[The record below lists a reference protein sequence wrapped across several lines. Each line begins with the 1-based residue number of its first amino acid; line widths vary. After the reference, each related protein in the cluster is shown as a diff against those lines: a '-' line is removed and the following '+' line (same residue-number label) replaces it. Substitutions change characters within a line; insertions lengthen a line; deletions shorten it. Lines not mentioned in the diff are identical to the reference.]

1 VGNHLSGFM
10 DADKMRRIIL
20 GSLLVALLAAGA
32 LILHL
37 PAWEEPGDELVAER
51 LDAELRAIA
60 TPGYLAEQ
68 VARALDEDRPE
79 DAEGFIA
86 LGHELGH
93 PLPGELLAR
102 HEAAN
107 STAATAWRAARSGA
121 QGFFTG
127 EVEDAASLAGS
138 TLSDFTLYGD
148 LRDFGRQAGNYALGQ
163 EVDEFVLG
171 LSMVGLGVTAA
182 TVGSGGAAMPVK
194 MGVSAVKA
202 AKRTGRLTAGMEGA
216 LRRAMATDLDMPGL
230 RRQLSAMDW
239 KSPGRAVDQ
248 AKAYAAGLDMGNLR
262 GILGRFGTIMGRTSP
277 AATLKI
283 MRHVD
288 TVEDLARA
296 ERVAARFGKA
306 TPAVFQ
312 TLGKGAFKAFAKVL
326 VFAAAALWSLVTA
339 LLSAIA
345 FVLSV
350 LWSVV
355 RLLRRGRMAAITAI
369 TAKERGNPAARTS
382 RSLASLY
389 PKTQVM

>member
-1 VGNHLSGFM
+1 
-10 DADKMRRIIL
+10 MRRIIL

-32 LILHL
+32 FILHL
-37 PAWEEPGDELVAER
+37 PAWEEPGDDLVAER
-51 LDAELRAIA
+51 LYAELRAVA
-60 TPGYLAEQ
+60 TPAFLEEQ
-68 VARALDEDRPE
+68 VARALVQDRPE
-79 DAEGFIA
+79 EAESFIA
-86 LGHELGH
+86 LAGELGH

-102 HEAAN
+102 HEAAT

-138 TLSDFTLYGD
+138 ALSDFTLYGD
-148 LRDFGRQAGNYALGQ
+148 LRDFTWQAGNYALGR
-163 EVDEFVLG
+163 EVDEFILG
-171 LSMVGLGVTAA
+171 LSVVGLGVTAA

-216 LRRAMATDLDMPGL
+216 LRRAMAADLDMPGL

-248 AKAYAAGLDMGNLR
+248 AKAYAAGLGMGNLR

-312 TLGKGAFKAFAKVL
+312 TLGKGAFKVFAKVL
-326 VFAAAALWSLVTA
+326 IFAAAALWSLVTA
-339 LLSAIA
+339 LLSAA
-345 FVLSV
+345 VFVLSV
-350 LWSVV
+350 LWSLWRLV
-355 RLLRRGRMAAITAI
+355 RRAKASVPAVIAAVG
-369 TAKERGNPAARTS
+369 RGNPVGRTPPD
-382 RSLASLY
+382 LANSI
-389 PKTQVM
+389 PDN

>member
-1 VGNHLSGFM
+1 
-10 DADKMRRIIL
+10 MRRIIL
-20 GSLLVALLAAGA
+20 GSLLVGLAATGIFV
-32 LILHL
+32 LNL
-37 PAWEEPGDELVAER
+37 PDRLEPDDGLVAER
-51 LDAELRAIA
+51 LRAELRTA
-60 TPGYLAEQ
+60 TTPAYLEEQ

-79 DAEGFIA
+79 EAEGFIA
-86 LGHELGH
+86 LAGELGH

-102 HEAAN
+102 HEAAT
-107 STAATAWRAARSGA
+107 SAAASAWRAARSGA
-121 QGFFTG
+121 QGFITG
-127 EVEDAASLAGS
+127 DVEDAASLAGS

-148 LRDFGRQAGNYALGQ
+148 LRDFGRQAGNYAMGR

-202 AKRTGRLTAGMEGA
+202 AKRTGRLTSGMEGA

-248 AKAYAAGLDMGNLR
+248 ARAYAAGLDMGNLR

-277 AATLKI
+277 GGTLKI

-339 LLSAIA
+339 LLSAVV
-345 FVLSV
+345 FVLSA
-350 LWSVV
+350 LWSLW
-355 RLLRRGRMAAITAI
+355 RLLRRGRARAAVAVT
-369 TAKERGNPAARTS
+369 G
-382 RSLASLY
+382 AS
-389 PKTQVM
+389 

>member
-1 VGNHLSGFM
+1 MGMKGGAINPTSMSGMEPGGCATFGAKLKL
-10 DADKMRRIIL
+10 DHRMRRIIL
-20 GSLLVALLAAGA
+20 GSLLVGLAAVGV
-32 LILHL
+32 LVLNP
-37 PAWEEPGDELVAER
+37 PASEEPSDDAVAER
-51 LDAELRAIA
+51 LHAELREVA
-60 TPGYLAEQ
+60 TPAYLGEQ
-68 VARALDEDRPE
+68 VGRALDQDRPE
-79 DAEGFIA
+79 EAESFIA
-86 LGHELGH
+86 LADELGH
-93 PLPGELLAR
+93 PLPGELLER
-102 HEAAN
+102 YEAAT
-107 STAATAWRAARSGA
+107 STPAAAWRAARSGA

-127 EVEDAASLAGS
+127 EVENAASLAGS

-148 LRDFGRQAGNYALGQ
+148 LRDFTRQAGNYALGY

-171 LSMVGLGVTAA
+171 LSVVGLGVTAA

-230 RRQLSAMDW
+230 RRQLSALDW
-239 KSPGRAVDQ
+239 KSPGQVVDQ

-326 VFAAAALWSLVTA
+326 VLAVAALWALVTA
-339 LLSAIA
+339 LLSAA
-345 FVLSV
+345 VFMLSV
-350 LWSVV
+350 LWSLW
-355 RLLRRGRMAAITAI
+355 RLLRRGRARA
-369 TAKERGNPAARTS
+369 PAAVPVASTS
-382 RSLASLY
+382 
-389 PKTQVM
+389 